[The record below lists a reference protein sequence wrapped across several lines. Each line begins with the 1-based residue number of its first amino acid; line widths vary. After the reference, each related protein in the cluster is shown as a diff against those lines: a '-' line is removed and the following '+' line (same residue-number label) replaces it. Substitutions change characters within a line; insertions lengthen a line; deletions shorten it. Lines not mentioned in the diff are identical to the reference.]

1 MATVGQV
8 YYNVM
13 NNNSGGYE
21 SSSANLNIFSDLV
34 SAYGAKQFNKIGIQA
49 PPGTKVVMNT
59 NKTIMVGRTGI
70 YELDDDIVI
79 TNLYF
84 VRPRR
89 YMKDEDASAAAIAA
103 GTKGM
108 LDADAAR
115 SAALAQLNKD
125 FPVIPTEES
134 NPNYKIYW
142 DRYNVIQTTYI
153 EAYQE
158 ALGQFNTGVNGI
170 YILPN
175 PSNPEAEENFQDLYN
190 VILDFIYE

>member
-13 NNNSGGYE
+13 NVNSGSYE
-21 SSSANLNIFSDLV
+21 SSSAKLNIFSDLV
-34 SAYGAKQFNKIGIQA
+34 SSYGAKQFNKIGIQA

-89 YMKDEDASAAAIAA
+89 YIKDEVASADAIAA
-103 GTKGM
+103 GTAGM
-108 LDADAAR
+108 LAADAQRTNSLNQLR
-115 SAALAQLNKD
+115 SD
-125 FPVIPTEES
+125 YPTIPTDES

-170 YILPN
+170 YVLPN
-175 PSNPEAEENFQDLYN
+175 PDNTNAEENFQDLYN